1 MSKQK
6 ELIEIRNK
14 YAEIFKNLGKDFYN
28 ETGLFID
35 GIHFGYPIAS
45 IFTGEEIFKLVN
57 TRIDVT
63 LN

>member
-1 MSKQK
+1 MSKNQ
-6 ELIEIRNK
+6 ELIEIKNK
-14 YAEIFKNLGKDFYN
+14 YTEIFKNLAKEFYD

-35 GIHFGYPIAS
+35 GVHFGYPIAS
-45 IFTGEEIFKLVN
+45 VFTGEEIFKLVN